1 MASQIETD
9 VAMAVIVGEATIG
22 RAFKN
27 CLILCA
33 YFGCVLKQQCRN
45 GKQRE
50 HRGSAGCSNQS

>member
-33 YFGCVLKQQCRN
+33 YFGCVLKQQ
-45 GKQRE
+45 RE
-50 HRGSAGCSNQS
+50 HRGSAGCSDQS